1 MTADATAASVTLRGR
16 TRPAIANAG
25 RVVVAGILLGFAGQL
40 LFFDVGI
47 GLNAPIAIGLALAT
61 AWLTRR
67 PRARPSLADAWFGPA
82 ALLLASF
89 VALRADVS
97 IVALD
102 LLAAAGLTALALVS
116 FTGRNVM
123 RSTFGAVIALTAE
136 AMGWV
141 VAGFGAALAEARR
154 AIPDD
159 AINLDRAR
167 PAIPVLRGL
176 FIALPVLV
184 VFVALF
190 SAADAVFAR
199 VVEEVFSFELD
210 LGDAP
215 GRLALGA
222 AIAWLAIGAL
232 AMTAAT
238 PAAAREPVF
247 VRGPWRLGTTEALTV
262 LASVLV
268 VFTVFVGLQAA
279 YLFGGIDTLAVTG
292 MTYAE
297 YARRGFFELVA
308 VAILSGGLVISLD
321 RLVRRRTIAIV
332 AGSIGLAGLTG
343 VVVAS
348 AALRM
353 QLYQQAYGWTELR
366 LYVLATIVLLAIL
379 LAVLMAALATD
390 RVRWIGH
397 AILVIGLGVGIA
409 LNVIGPVR
417 FITEQNVARAL
428 DPSLVPEHGT
438 SGLDAEYLGSLN
450 MDAVPGLL
458 AALPNLHGERA
469 ALVREELA
477 YRLAVLR
484 REPDAWQAWNAGRA
498 TALELLRAAEARGL
512 LADR

>member
-1 MTADATAASVTLRGR
+1 MTADATAASVTLRER

-67 PRARPSLADAWFGPA
+67 PGARPSLADGWLGSA

-89 VALRADVS
+89 VAMRADVS

-102 LLAAAGLTALALVS
+102 LLAATGLTALALVS

-159 AINLDRAR
+159 AMNLDRAR

-176 FIALPVLV
+176 LIALPVLV

-210 LGDAP
+210 PGDAP

-222 AIAWLAIGAL
+222 AIAWIAIGAL

-247 VRGPWRLGTTEALTV
+247 VRTWRLGTTEALTV
-262 LASVLV
+262 LAAVLV
-268 VFTVFVGLQAA
+268 VFAVFVGLQAA
-279 YLFGGIDTLAVTG
+279 YLFGGLDTLAVTG
-292 MTYAE
+292 LTYAE

-321 RLVRRRTIAIV
+321 RLVRRRTIAVV

-353 QLYQQAYGWTELR
+353 QLYQQVYGWTELR

-379 LAVLMAALATD
+379 LAVLVAALATD

-397 AILVIGLGVGIA
+397 AILVIGLGVGVA

-438 SGLDAEYLGSLN
+438 SGLDAAYLGSLD

-498 TALELLRAAEARGL
+498 TALELLREAEARGL
-512 LADR
+512 LDDR